1 MHRTGAALMAAGLV
15 VMTLPASA
23 QVSLFPIPRDA
34 LPSLSFSWSGPLD
47 GATEAL
53 AERLGYKAWTT
64 MASGLPIPRPPP
76 LIDVQ
81 INVSSVSAAD
91 IVVLLNQQA
100 ANRAIVVL
108 DPEKRFIQVVY
119 YG

>member
-64 MASGLPIPRPPP
+64 MASGLPIPRPWQADAPP
-76 LIDVQ
+76 LTAPPLFVAQD
-81 INVSSVSAAD
+81 AAAAARAARTRTT
-91 IVVLLNQQA
+91 QQ
-100 ANRAIVVL
+100 RL
-108 DPEKRFIQVVY
+108 RRRRPPRPPRRP
-119 YG
+119 